1 MKTLSMLTAL
11 VAFGLIGC
19 SEKKMEAVPV
29 GEMKEYKDP
38 GLGWSINY
46 PANWPVV
53 NAEVGHARFY
63 NATGVDSK
71 FRVPNEPGTIGV
83 EISVDVAKASDAAAQ
98 IQKNIAEMK
107 SGGFQLEPE
116 ENITVNGMT
125 ATKVKYGA
133 NYGKN
138 SIIHGHHVYVSKDST
153 VYDLG
158 FAGFGQMYGAYAQV
172 FDAALNSFKPAKPKE
187 KGADE
192 TLPSESF
199 SPFNGKTA
207 SFDYPDNFNST
218 NPARGSYEELAE
230 FRGVRQ
236 DCSIRYDVSPAK
248 GLTLEKVFEQ
258 KKGLIRGGSSG
269 KATVGGQPAMSL
281 NGAVT
286 KDVQRKMYFVVRNDK
301 IMRFTVD
308 WYRPQ
313 SAQYTAAYDKVIAS
327 VKFK

>member
-1 MKTLSMLTAL
+1 MKTAAVLSVL
-11 VAFGLIGC
+11 VAFGLFGC
-19 SEKKMEAVPV
+19 TEKKMEPVPA

-46 PANWPVV
+46 PSNWPLV

-63 NATGVDSK
+63 NASGVDTK
-71 FRVPNEPGTIGV
+71 FRVPNEPGTTGV
-83 EISVDVAKASDAAAQ
+83 EISVDVAKTADAAAD
-98 IQKNIAEMK
+98 IRKNIAEMK
-107 SGGFQLEPE
+107 SGGFQVEPE
-116 ENITVNGMT
+116 ENVTVDGMA

-138 SIIHGHHVYVSKDST
+138 SIIYGHHVYVAKDSL

-158 FAGFGQMYGAYAQV
+158 FAGFGQMYGAYTQI
-172 FDAALNSFKPAKPKE
+172 FDASLNSFKMAKPKE

-192 TLPSESF
+192 TLPAESF
-199 SPFNGKTA
+199 STFNGKTV

-218 NPARGSYEELAE
+218 SPGRGSYEEVAE
-230 FRGVRQ
+230 FRGVRL

-258 KKGLIRGGSSG
+258 KKGLIRGGSTG
-269 KATVGGQPAMSL
+269 RTTVGGEPAMTLTGGVSR
-281 NGAVT
+281 
-286 KDVQRKMYFVVRNDK
+286 DVQRKMYFVVRNDK
-301 IMRFTVD
+301 IMRFTTD
-308 WYRPQ
+308 WFRPQ
-313 SAQYTAAYDKVIAS
+313 SAQYGAAYDKVISS

>member
-1 MKTLSMLTAL
+1 MKTLAVLTAL

-19 SEKKMEAVPV
+19 SEKKMESVPV

-38 GLGWSINY
+38 GMGWSISY
-46 PANWPVV
+46 PATWPVV

-71 FRVPNEPGTIGV
+71 FRVPNEPGTVGV
-83 EISVDVAKASDAAAQ
+83 EISVDVTKTGDAAAEVR
-98 IQKNIAEMK
+98 KNIAEMK
-107 SGGFQLEPE
+107 SGGFQIEPE
-116 ENITVNGMT
+116 ENVTVNGIT

-138 SIIHGHHVYVSKDST
+138 SIIHGHHVYVSKDSL

-158 FAGFGQMYGAYAQV
+158 FAGFGQLYGAYTQV
-172 FDAALNSFKPAKPKE
+172 LDAALNSFKAAKPKE

-199 SPFNGKTA
+199 STFNGKTV

-230 FRGVRQ
+230 FRGVRL

-269 KATVGGQPAMSL
+269 KATVGGQPAMTL
-281 NGAVT
+281 TGAVT

-301 IMRFTVD
+301 IMRFTTD
-308 WYRPQ
+308 WFRPQ
-313 SAQYTAAYDKVIAS
+313 SAQYGAAYDKVIAS